1 MEDIYL
7 LHLMFVFDI
16 DNSSEQSFR
25 QMYTNMKPS
34 DYYVYISKH
43 IYNPCEQ
50 SFEGYIGIKIK
61 RKISI
66 VANTSKI

>member
-50 SFEGYIGIKIK
+50 SFGGVYRNQNQKKNINSCQYE
-61 RKISI
+61 
-66 VANTSKI
+66 